1 MAKHTLSKLFFI
13 FILIFM
19 LSGCP
24 IDEGGSDDMN
34 CVEKAFAGGHHYMER
49 SECVRVMFG
58 DAPDIPT
65 ENHVEAQVLVKG
77 VWLWIHVDRGNIF
90 LSDCPD
96 VFRGDEDFV
105 ILKWSEFL
113 QMECYH

>member
-13 FILIFM
+13 FILIFI
-19 LSGCP
+19 LYGCP
-24 IDEGGSDDMN
+24 IDEGPDDMS

-65 ENHVEAQVLVKG
+65 ENHVEAQVLVDG
-77 VWLWIHVDRGNIF
+77 VWLWIHVDHGDIF

-105 ILKWSEFL
+105 ILSWPEFL
-113 QMECYH
+113 QMECTH